1 MAAPK
6 EKAKGQVKSRGYVG
20 HVQLDHVPTTDIL
33 ERIKEATPKKI
44 VLLSVKITVAMAL
57 DMLTVNESNRHVRGE
72 DVVRWARA
80 MKDGKWM
87 DAGDTIKF
95 SRDGKMI
102 DGQHRL
108 LAIIESGMPQFYSIV
123 TGLDPK
129 AFNVIDTGR
138 IRTASDAISIMGY
151 KHTSILA
158 AAIKGDIYYRKHGK
172 TAMKHSQAQ
181 TPNYE
186 VSEWLQ
192 SEVNAKLMNEV
203 VEFSVS
209 YLWKQ
214 GPFLARSSWA
224 FIYYELS
231 KKHRGDATQF
241 IQALATGENIS
252 MTKNTAIHLVRQ
264 KLLALTIK
272 KGKYEVQHSGTL
284 FLKVL
289 YIFTAWNL
297 WRLGRNKQYKEITI
311 DVNATELPSFNSLA

>member
-6 EKAKGQVKSRGYVG
+6 DKAKGEIKARGYVG

-33 ERIKEATPKKI
+33 ERISAATPKKQ
-44 VLLSVKITVAMAL
+44 VLLSVKIMVPMAQ
-57 DMLTVNESNRHVRGE
+57 DMLTVNECNRHVRGE
-72 DVVRWARA
+72 DVARWAKA
-80 MKDGKWM
+80 MKEDKWM
-87 DAGDTIKF
+87 DTGDTLKF
-95 SRDGKMI
+95 DRNGKMI

-108 LAIIESGMPQFYSIV
+108 LAIIESGIPQFYSIV

-138 IRTASDAISIMGY
+138 IRTASDAISILGY
-151 KHTSILA
+151 KYTSILA
-158 AAIKGDIYYRKHGK
+158 SAIKADIYYRKFGK

-192 SEVNAKLMNEV
+192 SETNAKLMNEV
-203 VEFSVS
+203 VEFSVT

-214 GPFLARSSWA
+214 GPFLAHSSWA

-231 KKHRGDATQF
+231 KKHRGEAKQF

-297 WRLGRNKQYKEITI
+297 WRLGKNKQYKEIEI
-311 DVNATELPSFNSLA
+311 DVNATELPPFAKLA